1 MLSVL
6 NLTVL
11 HIIRNVTV
19 LHAAQNTHSA
29 LCSLFFV
36 LDDKSSCLMTT
47 TVWKT
52 ICLVA
57 CARQQNRDMTGAVS
71 REKSWA
77 EHACLMSG
85 FSQNRLQFLQ
95 FFPLLNSVWLSVLVV
110 ICCVCVGQG
119 VQGPPGLQGIQGKP
133 GPQVSLCCDEQNFA
147 YMQTWRNNDRV
158 TPLHVLLIK

>member
-11 HIIRNVTV
+11 HIIRYVTV

-57 CARQQNRDMTGAVS
+57 CARQQNRDTTGAVS

-85 FSQNRLQFLQ
+85 FSQNRLQFC
-95 FFPLLNSVWLSVLVV
+95 FFHSWTLSDCLSYSSCVV
-110 ICCVCVGQG
+110 FALDRASRV
-119 VQGPPGLQGIQGKP
+119 LQGYKASKGNQDHRL
-133 GPQVSLCCDEQNFA
+133 VRAVMNR
-147 YMQTWRNNDRV
+147 T
-158 TPLHVLLIK
+158 LLTCKREEIMAE